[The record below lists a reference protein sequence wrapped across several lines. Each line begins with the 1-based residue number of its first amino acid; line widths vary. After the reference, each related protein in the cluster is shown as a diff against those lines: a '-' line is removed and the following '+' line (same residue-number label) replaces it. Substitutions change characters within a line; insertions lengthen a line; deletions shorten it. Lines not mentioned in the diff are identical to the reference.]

1 MELTKFHPQ
10 TAHKLAMQHVKAPDL
25 RPFLS
30 ALNSKK
36 VDESA
41 DLEVLIAI
49 SEGISQAIFN
59 LGHQAKNDSEY
70 KQLCNTVFTKVR
82 HRFAML
88 TLDEIKLACEY
99 GAEGVYGEVMGV
111 NVIQILKWLNGF
123 KADLKRHNAKKELL
137 LAQEVKEEPKEVT
150 EEKSI
155 EIALNAFETYKRK
168 GNYDD
173 YGNIIYDFL
182 ERKKV
187 INFSDQRKNEIKEAV
202 LKMELTRLSAP
213 LNLDEKRRFER
224 EKNDLLNNPKDL
236 KGMFKRH
243 ALNVFFADL
252 CEMGAD
258 LEMPHEGFRKAV
270 AI

>member
-1 MELTKFHPQ
+1 MELTKIHPQ
-10 TAHKLAMQHVKAPDL
+10 TAHALAMQQVQAPEL
-25 RPFLS
+25 KPFLS

-36 VDESA
+36 VFESTDNEISA
-41 DLEVLIAI
+41 TIAKAVLN
-49 SEGISQAIFN
+49 AIFY
-59 LGHQAKNDSEY
+59 LKHKPSDKQEFDLTIDALASEV
-70 KQLCNTVFTKVR
+70 KQSFKG
-82 HRFAML
+82 L
-88 TLDEIKLACEY
+88 TLDEIKLACLCGSKHQY
-99 GAEGVYGEVMGV
+99 GDIMGV
-111 NVIQILKWLNGF
+111 GVSQVLQWLSAF
-123 KADLKRHNAKKELL
+123 IADQRRHKAKKELI

-173 YGNIIYDFL
+173 YGNIIYNFL

-187 INFSDQRKNEIKEAV
+187 INFSDQRKNTIKEAV
-202 LKMELTRLSAP
+202 LKMELARLSAP

-224 EKNDLLNNPKDL
+224 EKNDLLNKPEDL

-252 CEMGAD
+252 CEMGAE
-258 LEMPHEGFRKAV
+258 LEIPLECWATAV